1 MKKVIKEQR
10 IGMSNRPQP
19 TSSRDNRPQPVFTRS
34 GGGEGIT
41 YSVQK
46 IPSGKFKIFVTTPT
60 YKTPTDASI
69 VFKGGTMWKEYNTG
83 QEAQDAI
90 NSLKGGD
97 GLEEQSS
104 NKKVIK
110 LTESDLV
117 RLVKKVIKEQRLSRA
132 GNNSS
137 IISEEPVSALSG
149 VAAAAAGVAAL
160 VGSAILIINGTG
172 GSGEKVKKFTDLCKT
187 SNAQITSNS
196 NKIADTLRDAIQGI
210 GTDEEAIYSVFK
222 DNANPFT
229 AIRTM
234 NEFCSVVKAY
244 ESSYGET
251 LYDDL
256 DSELGHESEWNQI
269 FRPLRDI
276 ALKEKEASKSQPSQ
290 GGGSNQRVSQPS
302 QGGGSNQRVSQPTSP
317 TSRTPVR

>member
-1 MKKVIKEQR
+1 M
-10 IGMSNRPQP
+10 
-19 TSSRDNRPQPVFTRS
+19 
-34 GGGEGIT
+34 
-41 YSVQK
+41 
-46 IPSGKFKIFVTTPT
+46 
-60 YKTPTDASI
+60 
-69 VFKGGTMWKEYNTG
+69 
-83 QEAQDAI
+83 
-90 NSLKGGD
+90 
-97 GLEEQSS
+97 
-104 NKKVIK
+104 
-110 LTESDLV
+110 TESDLT
-117 RLVKKVIKEQRLSRA
+117 RLVKKVIKEQRLSRE

-137 IISEEPVSALSG
+137 IISEEPVSAS
-149 VAAAAAGVAAL
+149 VAAVGAAAAGVAAL

-196 NKIADTLRDAIQGI
+196 NKIADTLRDAVQGI

-229 AIRTM
+229 SIRTM

-290 GGGSNQRVSQPS
+290 GGVSNQRVSQS
-302 QGGGSNQRVSQPTSP
+302 TSP